1 MHTHLTP
8 GLELTHS
15 VDLGVQGSLSQE
27 RRKEER
33 EAVLFH
39 TLALT
44 LPLGA
49 FPPFVL
55 RLVSAGD
62 LFWVLLGVAG
72 DGGKVSEIGSHS
84 EAQDDL
90 QFVTPLP

>member
-1 MHTHLTP
+1 MHTYLTP

-15 VDLGVQGSLSQE
+15 VDPGVQGSLSQE
-27 RRKEER
+27 RRKEE

-49 FPPFVL
+49 FTPFVL

-62 LFWVLLGVAG
+62 LFWVLLVMVGRF
-72 DGGKVSEIGSHS
+72 
-84 EAQDDL
+84 L
-90 QFVTPLP
+90 R